1 MERKLREKES
11 KLTDIQLEALAS
23 AHQLDQL
30 KDECIKMKVILK
42 LLILILNNTTTEN
55 FSLK

>member
-42 LLILILNNTTTEN
+42 LLI
-55 FSLK
+55 